1 MKKRFSPKTTKTQ
14 EYINKRALID
24 DKFIS
29 KAEERYRKRIAQVAD
44 RLSEEGC
51 GVLLMAGPSASGKT
65 TSAKKISLELESRG
79 RDTEVI
85 SVDDFFKD
93 STEYPVDEEG
103 NLDFENVQNVDI
115 ELFNAKLEELVEKR
129 RATIPKFDFKRG
141 RRSEESKE
149 VELGEN
155 GVAIIEGIHA
165 LNPLLSESVNHDS
178 ILRVYVGL
186 REEYLLLNDELLTTG
201 ILRIVR
207 RMIRDSMF
215 RAYSAVNTFKLWES
229 IKRGEERWIKVFMKE
244 ADMLLNTAFSYEP
257 CVLKPI
263 YYKVC
268 EESGFDDD
276 LMGIYEK
283 FKDFRSLPLDLVP
296 ADSML
301 REFLGGLVL

>member
-44 RLSEEGC
+44 KLSEAGC
-51 GVLLMAGPSASGKT
+51 RVLLMAGPSASGKT

-79 RDTEVI
+79 IETEVI

-93 STEYPVDEEG
+93 SSEYPVDEEG
-103 NLDFENVQNVDI
+103 NIDFENVQNVDI
-115 ELFNAKLEELVEKR
+115 ELFNVKLEELVEKG

-141 RRSEESKE
+141 RRSEEIKE
-149 VELGEN
+149 IELGES

-201 ILRIVR
+201 IMRIVR
-207 RMIRDSMF
+207 RMIRDSKF

-244 ADMLLNTAFSYEP
+244 ADMLLNTAFDYEP

-268 EESGFDDD
+268 EDSGFDDN
-276 LMGIYEK
+276 LMEIYEN
-283 FKDFRSLPLDLVP
+283 FKDFRSLPLGLVP